1 VKGHHEV
8 CDSTIVVSMLKE
20 SNGTI
25 LELKDVVVTHDNVAE
40 FWKETNELGRV
51 TRIRLN
57 EVLVLFLEY

>member
-1 VKGHHEV
+1 
-8 CDSTIVVSMLKE
+8 MLKE